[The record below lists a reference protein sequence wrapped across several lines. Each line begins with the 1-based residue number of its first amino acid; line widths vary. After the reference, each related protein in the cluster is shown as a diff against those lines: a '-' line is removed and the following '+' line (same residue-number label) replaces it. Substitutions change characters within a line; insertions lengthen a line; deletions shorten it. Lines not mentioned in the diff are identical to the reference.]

1 MATGDQFSG
10 RSVLVTGGTGSFGQA
25 FTRRI
30 LAESNPRRLI
40 IFSRDELKQSEMRR
54 AFPPEAH
61 PNIRFFIGDI
71 RDRDRL
77 YRALQKVDIV
87 VHAAALKQVDTAE
100 YNPFEAVR
108 TNVLGS
114 QNVIDAAIDCGVRK
128 VLALSTDK
136 AANPI
141 NLYGATKLAA
151 DKLFTAAN
159 NYAGADSTRFAVVRY
174 GNVLG
179 SRGSVVP
186 LFTKLRASGT
196 IPITDPRMTR
206 FWITID
212 QAVSFVFAR
221 LAGMRGGEVFV
232 PKIPSMK
239 LADMAR
245 AICPDCEQHVV
256 GVRPGEKMHEVMVP
270 ADEAS
275 HTVDMGDHYVIL
287 PAFHHWEG
295 AGYMANYGGE
305 PVPEGFVYS
314 SETIEHLL
322 GEGEFLELVGLKP
335 TAASRRPEPVGA

>member
-1 MATGDQFSG
+1 MAAGDQFNG
-10 RSVLVTGGTGSFGQA
+10 KSVLVTGGTGSFGKA
-25 FTRRI
+25 FTRRL
-30 LAESNPRRLI
+30 LAEADPRRLI
-40 IFSRDELKQSEMRR
+40 IFSRDELKQSEMRQE
-54 AFPPEAH
+54 FPPDAH

-71 RDRDRL
+71 RDKDRL
-77 YRALQKVDIV
+77 YRALQGVDVV

-108 TNVLGS
+108 TNILGS

-159 NYAGADSTRFAVVRY
+159 NYAGAADTRFSVVRY

-186 LFTKLRASGT
+186 LFTKLRETGT

-212 QAVSFVFAR
+212 QAVTFVFER
-221 LAGMRGGEVFV
+221 LAAMRGGEVFV

-245 AICPDCEQHVV
+245 AICPECEQKVV

-270 ADEAS
+270 ADEAGQ
-275 HTVDMGDHYVIL
+275 TVDMGDHYVIL
-287 PAFHHWEG
+287 PAFHHWASAE
-295 AGYMANYGGE
+295 YMANHGGE

-314 SETIEHLL
+314 SEINDHWL
-322 GEGEFLELVGLKP
+322 GADEFLELVGLK
-335 TAASRRPEPVGA
+335 TDAGRPQPVGA